1 MKAAYIDTSSV
12 LAVYLLEPGHRKV
25 LDALDKYDEILS
37 SNLLEAELRSAMLRE
52 GFESPDLDLLERL
65 VWVLPSRPLSG
76 ELSTVLSAGYLR
88 GADLWHLA
96 CALYIRG
103 SHNGVEFVTLDRRQL
118 EVAARLG
125 FKSV

>member
-1 MKAAYIDTSSV
+1 MKVAYIDTSSI

-25 LDALDKYDEILS
+25 LEALDRYDEILS

-52 GFESPDLDLLERL
+52 GLDGPELELLERL

-76 ELSTVLSAGYLR
+76 ELSKVLSAGYLG
-88 GADLWHLA
+88 GADSWHLA

-103 SHNGVEFVTLDRRQL
+103 SNDGVEFVTLDRRQR
-118 EVAARLG
+118 EVAERLG
-125 FKSV
+125 FKLI